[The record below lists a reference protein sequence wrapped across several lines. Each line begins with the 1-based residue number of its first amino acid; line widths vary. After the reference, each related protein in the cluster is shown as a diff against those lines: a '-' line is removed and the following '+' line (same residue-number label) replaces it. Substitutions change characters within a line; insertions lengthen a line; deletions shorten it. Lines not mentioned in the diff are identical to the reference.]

1 VPDRSEPLD
10 DLRRDYTPPLLAYLT
25 NRDESGLRAAYEL
38 GRDAMRR
45 GVSLLDFVRVH
56 NLVLADV
63 LPTARTVPA
72 ACDLAQAASVFL
84 LDALSSFEM
93 AQRGFMEIG
102 VRAETGTPRD
112 SGDL

>member
-1 VPDRSEPLD
+1 MPDRSQPLD
-10 DLRRDYTPPLLAYLT
+10 DLRRDYTPPFLAYLT
-25 NRDESGLRAAYEL
+25 NHDESGLRAAYEL
-38 GRDAMRR
+38 GREAMRR
-45 GVSLLDFVRVH
+45 GISLLDFVRVH

-102 VRAETGTPRD
+102 VRPQPDPQD
-112 SGDL
+112 SL